1 MRVWTFWRTVS
12 CSLQQTRSLITC
24 LRRLFPG
31 LCSPEAWTFFPAGPT
46 SGSQI
51 SSWRKSAPGLLQVC
65 SRSAPGLLQVQLF
78 FLCVCVWVCVSYV
91 AAAFCVDPHLL
102 FLVDDLLLMSGQV
115 DSDSS

>member
-65 SRSAPGLLQVQLF
+65 SRSSSSSSV
-78 FLCVCVWVCVSYV
+78 CVCVCVCQMLL
-91 AAAFCVDPHLL
+91 LL
-102 FLVDDLLLMSGQV
+102 FM
-115 DSDSS
+115 